1 MASLGSLPKESS
13 PSVGWRGV
21 YTVLGIHVGVETSP
35 NDSTTAS
42 RSDLEPRGAQT
53 QLQEVPK

>member
-13 PSVGWRGV
+13 PSTGWRGV
-21 YTVLGIHVGVETSP
+21 YTVLGVHVGVGPAP

-53 QLQEVPK
+53 HIKEVPK

>member
-1 MASLGSLPKESS
+1 MGSLGSLPKESS

-21 YTVLGIHVGVETSP
+21 YAVLGVHVGVGPAP

-42 RSDLEPRGAQT
+42 GSDLEPRGAQT
-53 QLQEVPK
+53 HLQEVPK